1 MKVILRRLLL
11 LMLLVG
17 GNAQAALTIEI
28 TQGVKGAMPIAIV
41 PFGWEGAMPTPPM
54 DIADVVTADL
64 YRSGRFSPLPE
75 HDMLSRPSDP
85 EKRVNFKNWRV
96 LGVEGLVVGKMRAIP
111 NDQYEVKFI
120 LFDVFRSTQITGHTF
135 TVGSKIADLRGMAHQ
150 ISDIIYEA
158 LLNERGAFNT
168 QIAYVTQS
176 RENDGRTRYSL
187 QVADA
192 DGFGPQEILYSS
204 DPLMSPA
211 WSPRGKSLAYVT
223 FENGRP
229 SIYTQDV
236 WSGKREKVSSFRGIN
251 GAPAWSPDGTRLAL
265 VLSKGGSPDI
275 YVMNLLSKKLTRLT
289 TSYAIDTE
297 PVWTPG
303 GDAIVFTSDRGGKP
317 QLYQVTL
324 SGRQIKRLTFEGEYN
339 ARATLSPDGR
349 MVAMVHG
356 NGNVY
361 RIAVL
366 DLENGAMQV
375 LTDSTLDESPSF
387 APNGSMIIYATES
400 QNKGVLSA
408 VSVDG
413 RVRQRL
419 ILQEGDAREP
429 VWSPYTR

>member
-1 MKVILRRLLL
+1 MLKVILRSFLL
-11 LMLLVG
+11 LMAFWV

-41 PFGWEGAMPTPPM
+41 PFTWEGPMPQAPL
-54 DIADVVTADL
+54 DIGAIVTTDL

-75 HDMLSRPSDP
+75 RDMLARPSDP
-85 EKRVNFKNWRV
+85 SKVNFQNWRV
-96 LGVEGLVVGKMRAIP
+96 LGVENLVVGKIRAIQ
-111 NDQYEVKFI
+111 NGQFMVQFV
-120 LFDVFRSTQITGHTF
+120 LFDVFRSSQITGQTF
-135 TVGSKIADLRGMAHQ
+135 KVGKVSDLRKTAHQ
-150 ISDIIYEA
+150 VSDIIYEA
-158 LLNERGAFNT
+158 LLGERGAFDT
-168 QIAYVTQS
+168 RVAYVTQAP
-176 RENDGRTRYSL
+176 DAAGKPRYSL

-192 DGFGPQEILYSS
+192 DGYGPQAVLNSRE
-204 DPLMSPA
+204 PLMSPS
-211 WSPRGKSLAYVT
+211 WSPDGRKLAYVT
-223 FENGRP
+223 FEGGRS
-229 SIYTQDV
+229 SIYTQDIYL
-236 WSGKREKVSSFRGIN
+236 GKREKIAGFRGIN
-251 GAPAWSPDGTRLAL
+251 GAPAWSPDGTRMAL
-265 VLSKGGSPDI
+265 VLSKDGSPDI
-275 YVMNLLSKKLTRLT
+275 YVMNLLNKKLTRLT
-289 TSYAIDTE
+289 KSYGIDTE
-297 PVWTPG
+297 PVWTRA

-324 SGRQIKRLTFEGEYN
+324 SNRQVKRLTFEGDYN

-356 NGNVY
+356 NGNQY

-375 LTDSTLDESPSF
+375 LTDTTLDESPSF

-419 ILQEGDAREP
+419 VLQEGDAREP
-429 VWSPYTR
+429 VWAPYGK